1 MKLDLPLKD
10 LRNIARFIGMKNY
23 THLKKDELLYYLEL
37 YFSMQQNNQSSL
49 VLDNERLRANAMER
63 YYKGIYE

>member
-10 LRNIARFIGMKNY
+10 LRNIAKFIGMKNY
-23 THLKKDELLYYLEL
+23 MHLKKDELLYYLEL
-37 YFSMQQNNQSSL
+37 YFSMQENKRSTL

-63 YYKGIYE
+63 YYKGIYD